1 MAAAWGSWGPSPL
14 PSPRS
19 HSVRVLKGPRCGRC
33 QLLHQMSCS
42 IKSST
47 PACRRWCRPSLSNG
61 SSRTGST
68 PSVAPCARP
77 RSQLPAD
84 SPDPLERT
92 CKVHCASCKRVH
104 YESWRVSERAGPVD
118 CHSERRGHGKRGCP
132 QRACGPDCQTPLQR
146 FQTIGGSIGA
156 QPHSRSERHYRPGAP
171 TSPLPTRQCKE
182 ARPMPIMACRMPS
195 TVTSRCL
202 RSPHVTLAFAAAQP
216 ENRSPAGRRRCNA
229 HLRGSRSSCWDPYH
243 TVHRR
248 LSGGVAELQRWLAS
262 QCCDRK
268 DLRRHSRRT
277 CQAVSKPKAQER
289 RTG

>member
-1 MAAAWGSWGPSPL
+1 MTTTSLPLPTAIVMAAAWGSWGPSPL

-92 CKVHCASCKRVH
+92 CKVHCPSCKRVH
-104 YESWRVSERAGPVD
+104 YESWRVSERADPVD

-132 QRACGPDCQTPLQR
+132 QRACGPDCQTTLQR

-182 ARPMPIMACRMPS
+182 ARLNADHGVPHAFHCDEPVF
-195 TVTSRCL
+195 TVTARDSRV
-202 RSPHVTLAFAAAQP
+202 RSRSARESIPGWPTPLQ
-216 ENRSPAGRRRCNA
+216 RSPAW
-229 HLRGSRSSCWDPYH
+229 LPY
-243 TVHRR
+243 
-248 LSGGVAELQRWLAS
+248 
-262 QCCDRK
+262 
-268 DLRRHSRRT
+268 
-277 CQAVSKPKAQER
+277 
-289 RTG
+289 